1 MSETSTYNVNQ
12 AATIW
17 SLCILGS
24 VTPSVVLLGPLI
36 VGGLVT
42 ELGFSPQAAGN
53 MIFAELSGAGFA
65 TFPALYWISRINWR
79 TVLMTSLI
87 VMVACNIISAFMT
100 DPWILGGVRFITGL
114 GVGSTMAITMLTSGM
129 TNNPERALSFWTMGQ
144 IIFAAIGLAI
154 MPFILPTI
162 GIKGFYIILAVII
175 TVLIIPVRFMPE
187 KGGESH
193 QVPWSKI
200 SSITKRY
207 APIALIG
214 LLFFYIAV
222 GGLWNFYERI
232 GDSAG
237 FDARFIGLTLSGVS
251 AIGVL
256 GAICSAWLSLKWGR
270 MTPFLIGIAAL
281 FVSMFILYGVS
292 SQVIYIVS
300 AFLFKYGWWFISP
313 YLLANMSTLDPSGKL
328 ILGTNFVIGFGQAL
342 GPLIVGF
349 TLVDSPDGII
359 AIDYTSAIH
368 VGVVCMLVC
377 CVLFYTVIK
386 VNDREELAPSP
397 QV

>member
-1 MSETSTYNVNQ
+1 MSESSTYNVNQ
-12 AATIW
+12 ASTIW
-17 SLCILGS
+17 ALAILAS

-79 TVLMTSLI
+79 TVLITSLI
-87 VMVACNIISAFMT
+87 TMIICNIISAFMT
-100 DPWILGGVRFITGL
+100 DPWMLGGVRFITGI
-114 GVGSTMAITMLTSGM
+114 GVGSTMAITLLTSGM
-129 TNNPERALSFWTMGQ
+129 TNNPERVLSFWTMGQ

-154 MPFILPTI
+154 MPFILPVI
-162 GIKGFYIILAVII
+162 GLKGFYFILAFVMAI
-175 TVLIIPVRFMPE
+175 LLLPVRFMPE
-187 KGGESH
+187 KGNDSH
-193 QVPWSKI
+193 KVPWSEI
-200 SSITKRY
+200 SSVTKRY
-207 APIALIG
+207 GPIALIG
-214 LLFFYIAV
+214 LLFFFISV

-237 FDARFIGLTLSGVS
+237 FDARFIGLTLAGVS

-256 GAICSAWLSLKWGR
+256 GAISSAWLNLKWGR
-270 MTPFLIGIAAL
+270 MTPFLIGIITL
-281 FVSMFILYGVS
+281 FVSMFILYGIS
-292 SQVIYIVS
+292 SQLVYILS

-328 ILGTNFVIGFGQAL
+328 MLGTNFVIGFGQAL

-349 TLVDSPDGII
+349 TLAEAGSTGVV
-359 AIDYTSAIH
+359 DYTSAIH
-368 VGVVCMLVC
+368 VGVACMVVC
-377 CVLFYTVIK
+377 CLLFYMVVK
-386 VNDREELAPSP
+386 VNDRQKLVLSQAA
-397 QV
+397 